1 MVNDESSFGVIADS
15 VESYVT
21 KQWAEGNI
29 EGNVNVNN
37 FGYALL
43 SAFGAVSSASASAG
57 AYTHSYTVLESN
69 EHPTLTV
76 GIDDPVEGDIAFP

>member
-1 MVNDESSFGVIADS
+1 MNDESSFGVIADS
-15 VESYVT
+15 VESYIT

-43 SAFGAVSSASASAG
+43 SAFGSVSSAVATTG
-57 AYTHSYTVLESN
+57 AYTHSYSVLESN
-69 EHPTLTV
+69 EHPTLTIGV
-76 GIDDPVEGDIAFP
+76 DDPVE

>member
-1 MVNDESSFGVIADS
+1 MVHDESSFGVIADS

-29 EGNVNVNN
+29 EGNVNINN

-43 SAFGAVSSASASAG
+43 SAFGTLSTAPASSG
-57 AYTHSYTVLESN
+57 AYTHSFSVLESN

-76 GIDDPVEGDIAFP
+76 GINDPVEGAMAFP